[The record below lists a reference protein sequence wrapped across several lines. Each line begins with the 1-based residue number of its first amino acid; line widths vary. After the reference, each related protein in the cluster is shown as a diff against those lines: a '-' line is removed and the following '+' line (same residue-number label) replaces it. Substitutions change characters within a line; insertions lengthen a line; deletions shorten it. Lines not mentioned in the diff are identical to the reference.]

1 MGTTTIAQKAPQLVL
16 TDLVHQLEPPIEGHV
31 QPDLD
36 NTVKSLFYWA
46 MDLVIPIGPRMV
58 LLTIL
63 RHIDW
68 TEGDGCR
75 ASIPTLARESQFSSK
90 TLKGHLKYLLDQKII
105 MRQRRMNKA
114 SETRL
119 AKQLHQPVGEAATP
133 TSGRS
138 GYTSNQ
144 SSSSNPF
151 SNQSLVALDPK
162 MDDLLETEPVEV
174 KPEEPEPV
182 SLQERAMVDEVNDGG
197 TNKFSNLE
205 EEGATEPEPELQ
217 PLDKVND
224 GERERERD
232 EGIYGFRRR
241 NEGYDGG

>member
-36 NTVKSLFYWA
+36 NTVKSLFYWS

-68 TEGDGCR
+68 TEDDGCR

-90 TLKGHLKYLLDQKII
+90 TLKG
-105 MRQRRMNKA
+105 QRRMNKA

-133 TSGRS
+133 LTS
-138 GYTSNQ
+138 
-144 SSSSNPF
+144 F
-151 SNQSLVALDPK
+151 
-162 MDDLLETEPVEV
+162 LLPI
-174 KPEEPEPV
+174 
-182 SLQERAMVDEVNDGG
+182 LFL
-197 TNKFSNLE
+197 TNLS
-205 EEGATEPEPELQ
+205 
-217 PLDKVND
+217 
-224 GERERERD
+224 
-232 EGIYGFRRR
+232 
-241 NEGYDGG
+241 